1 MRLKKASSVDYVHQ
15 FSDIAFMKFKPVKVN
30 IKLEQSKT

>member
-15 FSDIAFMKFKPVKVN
+15 FSDMAFMKFKPNKVN
-30 IKLEQSKT
+30 INMEQ